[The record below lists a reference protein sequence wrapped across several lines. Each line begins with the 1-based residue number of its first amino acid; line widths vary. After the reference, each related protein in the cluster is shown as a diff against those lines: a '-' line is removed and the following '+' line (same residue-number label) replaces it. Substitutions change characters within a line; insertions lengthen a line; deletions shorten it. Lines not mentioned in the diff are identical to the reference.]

1 MDTRTLRLRRESL
14 TPLAV
19 SELADVAA
27 GGIDRS
33 IPCLSERF
41 TCLDCST
48 DYCFTNNCQTWDCF
62 TT

>member
-14 TPLAV
+14 TPLAGA
-19 SELADVAA
+19 ELTGVAA

-41 TCLDCST
+41 TCMDCQHT
-48 DYCFTNNCQTWDCF
+48 AEYCLTRGCVTWEC
-62 TT
+62 